1 MTRIFKRGELQLA
14 LLDALALLGEANGY
28 AIMQAV
34 GEQIGN
40 GWRPSPG
47 AIYPA
52 LLGLED
58 AGLIRGTDGDGGRTY
73 ALTAAGS
80 VAPDAAGT
88 LHRVAERARVAP
100 AQRPTAGAVLD
111 AFVAGIAGRSRR
123 LEPHVEAQLRELLDT
138 YKGPIEA
145 ITSTTGTSTTG
156 GTS

>member
-88 LHRVAERARVAP
+88 LHRVAERARIAP
-100 AQRPTAGAVLD
+100 VRQTAGAVLD
-111 AFVAGIAGRSRR
+111 AYVAGIAGRSRR

-145 ITSTTGTSTTG
+145 LTSTGTSTTG

>member
-1 MTRIFKRGELQLA
+1 
-14 LLDALALLGEANGY
+14 
-28 AIMQAV
+28 MQAV

-40 GWRPSPG
+40 GWHPSPG

-58 AGLIRGTDGDGGRTY
+58 AGLIRGTERDGGRVY
-73 ALTAAGS
+73 ELTAKGS
-80 VAPDAAGT
+80 AQPGASGT
-88 LHRVAERARVAP
+88 LHRVAERTRVTP
-100 AQRPTAGAVLD
+100 VRPTVGAVLD
-111 AFVAGIAGRSRR
+111 AYMAGIAGRSRR

-145 ITSTTGTSTTG
+145 ITSTTG